1 MENIEELKKEFE
13 NKIQLKQLLRAQ
25 EEKAKRWGNEELK
38 HDIRNKFQRDRDR
51 VLYSRAFRRLSGK
64 TQVFRTGNDDHI
76 RTRLTHTLEV
86 SQIAR
91 TISKELGLDED
102 LTEAI
107 ALGHDLGHTPFGHVG
122 ERTLNHI
129 MNGCYTISDFNT
141 EIVKSEGKRGFKHNL
156 QGARVVNELEEKP
169 LNLTM
174 ETIWGIIHHS
184 SLKYKECDKNGV
196 TNCDV
201 KHKNDNNKNCNKK
214 FNLDFYNYIIDNIE
228 DRDHWTLEAYVVAM
242 ADEIAQRH
250 HDIEDA
256 IEFKILST
264 ENLSKTISESFKDCE
279 RYDEYKEVIED
290 LETEKDKYKIT
301 SAFSKFIV
309 DFLTTDLINQSKK
322 NLLDMKNKFNIEDK
336 DAFYSK
342 KDKIFNTTI
351 ETIKGNKSYTES
363 VIEFSKDVEH
373 GDKKLQE
380 FLKNRIL
387 KSYEAQRMD
396 GSGSYIITK
405 LFEAY
410 THNPQQ
416 LRDKTIK
423 KLYENIYNNKE
434 VLEYVLN
441 NNIKELE
448 KYKDLIKEIKP
459 AKDCDNGTFRE
470 IISKFHYQVIDSN
483 TEIEKI
489 YKQLL
494 LRTICDYIA
503 GMTDTYAMNE
513 HKELYNHK

>member
-1 MENIEELKKEFE
+1 MEYINELNKKFKKE
-13 NKIQLKQLLRAQ
+13 IQLNQLFKAQ
-25 EEKAKRWGNEELK
+25 EEKAKRWSEEEKK

-51 VLYSRAFRRLSGK
+51 ILYSRAFRRLSGK
-64 TQVFRTGNDDHI
+64 TQVFRTGNDDHV

-129 MNGCYTISDFNT
+129 MNGCFVISDFNI
-141 EIVKSEGKRGFKHNL
+141 EISKSKGERGFKHNL
-156 QGARVVNELEEKP
+156 QGARVVNELEENP
-169 LNLTM
+169 LNLTR
-174 ETIWGIIHHS
+174 ETIWGIINHS
-184 SLKYKECDKNGV
+184 SLEYKNCEKEGII
-196 TNCDV
+196 NCDV
-201 KHKNDNNKNCNKK
+201 KHKNDNNKNCEKK
-214 FNLDFYNYIIDNIE
+214 HELDFYNYINE
-228 DRDHWTLEAYVVAM
+228 DINDSENWTLEAYVVAK

-264 ENLSKTISESFKDCE
+264 GNLAKTIEDSFKDCN
-279 RYDEYKEVIED
+279 RYDNYKEVID
-290 LETEKDKYKIT
+290 RLKIEKDKYKAN
-301 SAFSKFIV
+301 SDFSRFIV
-309 DFLTTDLINQSKK
+309 DFLTTDLINESKK
-322 NLLDMKNKFNIEDK
+322 NLLEKKEDFKMKSKKE
-336 DAFYSK
+336 FYS
-342 KDKIFNTTI
+342 DT
-351 ETIKGNKSYTES
+351 KSL
-363 VIEFSKDVEH
+363 IEFSENVKE
-373 GDKKLQE
+373 GDIKLQK

-396 GSGSYIITK
+396 GLGSYVITK

-410 THNPQQ
+410 IHNPQQ

-423 KLYENIYNNKE
+423 KLYENILKNKKK
-434 VLEYVLN
+434 LE
-441 NNIKELE
+441 ELE
-448 KYKDLIKEIKP
+448 NGDTNLINDIKNEQVN
-459 AKDCDNGTFRE
+459 DNGYIRNV
-470 IISKFHYQVIDSN
+470 ISKFHYLVIDSN

-503 GMTDTYAMNE
+503 GMTDNYAINE
-513 HKELYNHK
+513 HKELYNKS

>member
-1 MENIEELKKEFE
+1 MTNFE
-13 NKIQLKQLLRAQ
+13 KFKTEIQMKQIFKAQ
-25 EEKAKRWGNEELK
+25 EDKAKRWDKDEVE
-38 HDIRNKFQRDRDR
+38 HSIRNKFQRDRDR
-51 VLYSRAFRRLSGK
+51 ILYSRAFRRLSGK

-141 EIVKSEGKRGFKHNL
+141 DIAKSEYKRGFKHNL
-156 QGARVVNELEEKP
+156 QGARVANELEEKP
-169 LNLTM
+169 LNLTK
-174 ETIWGIIHHS
+174 ETLWGIIHHS
-184 SLKYKECDKNGV
+184 SLKYKDCEKSGII
-196 TNCDV
+196 NCDV
-201 KHKNDNNKNCNKK
+201 KHKNDNNKSCNKK
-214 FNLDFYNYIIDNIE
+214 FNLDFYDYILENMKDSNS
-228 DRDHWTLEAYVVAM
+228 WTLEAYVVAM

-264 ENLSKTISESFKDCE
+264 ENLSEIIEDSFKSCA
-279 RYDEYKEVIED
+279 RYNEYAKEIKD
-290 LETEKDKYKIT
+290 LQIEKDKYRIT
-301 SAFSKFIV
+301 STFSKFIV
-309 DFLTTDLINQSKK
+309 DFLTTDLINNSKN
-322 NLLDMKNKFNIEDK
+322 NLLNLKEKFSIENKDI
-336 DAFYSK
+336 FYSK
-342 KDKIFNTTI
+342 KKEILEGSNDKRCYID
-351 ETIKGNKSYTES
+351 
-363 VIEFSKDVEH
+363 FSEDVKK
-373 GDKKLQE
+373 GDKKLQK

-396 GSGSYIITK
+396 GLGSYVITK

-423 KLYENIYNNKE
+423 KLYEQIYKSIEDLKLVVNKDTNE
-434 VLEYVLN
+434 S
-441 NNIKELE
+441 E
-448 KYKDLIKEIKP
+448 KYIKLIQEIEDKEK
-459 AKDCDNGTFRE
+459 ADNGTIRE
-470 IISKFHYQVIDSN
+470 IISKLHYQVVDSN
-483 TEIEKI
+483 TEVEKI
-489 YKQLL
+489 YKSLL